1 MMAEKIGQYLIDD
14 DYRIHRVPGYE
25 KPISLIDKENPR
37 LPFYGV
43 YPATIEML
51 PIPQRQEFEKRI
63 LTESD
68 LQSQNKMY
76 WVFWFNKNVEN
87 MADIIE
93 IVFENRMDAQTL
105 LELYIAFN
113 TKVIESILEIANAN
127 FKELTK
133 ID

>member
-1 MMAEKIGQYLIDD
+1 MAEKIGQYLIDD
-14 DYRIHRVPGYE
+14 DYRIHKVPGYE

-113 TKVIESILEIANAN
+113 TKVIESILEIANKN
-127 FKELTK
+127 FKELTTL
-133 ID
+133 D

>member
-14 DYRIHRVPGYE
+14 DYRIHGVPGYE

-63 LTESD
+63 LTETD

-76 WVFWFNKNVEN
+76 WVFWFNKNTEN
-87 MADIIE
+87 MADIVE

-113 TKVIESILEIANAN
+113 TKVIESILEIANKN
-127 FKELTK
+127 FKELTT

>member
-1 MMAEKIGQYLIDD
+1 MAEKIGQYLIDD

-43 YPATIEML
+43 YPATIEIL

-63 LTESD
+63 LTETD

-113 TKVIESILEIANAN
+113 TKVIESILEIANKN

>member
-37 LPFYGV
+37 LPFNGV

-76 WVFWFNKNVEN
+76 WVFWFNKNTEN
-87 MADIIE
+87 MADIVE
-93 IVFENRMDAQTL
+93 IGSGIFPL
-105 LELYIAFN
+105 KLI
-113 TKVIESILEIANAN
+113 
-127 FKELTK
+127 
-133 ID
+133 

>member
-1 MMAEKIGQYLIDD
+1 MAEKIGQYLIDD

-76 WVFWFNKNVEN
+76 WVFWFNKNIEN
-87 MADIIE
+87 MADIVE

-113 TKVIESILEIANAN
+113 TKVIESILEIANEN

>member
-93 IVFENRMDAQTL
+93 IVFENRMVAQTL

-113 TKVIESILEIANAN
+113 TKVIESILEIANKN
-127 FKELTK
+127 FKELTT

>member
-1 MMAEKIGQYLIDD
+1 MAEKIGQYLIDD

-76 WVFWFNKNVEN
+76 WVFWFNKNIEN

-113 TKVIESILEIANAN
+113 TKVIESILEIANEN

>member
-1 MMAEKIGQYLIDD
+1 MAEKIGQYLIDD

-113 TKVIESILEIANAN
+113 TKVIESILEIANKN

>member
-25 KPISLIDKENPR
+25 KPISLIDRENPR

-113 TKVIESILEIANAN
+113 TKVIESILEIANKN
-127 FKELTK
+127 FKELTT

>member
-63 LTESD
+63 LTEFD

-113 TKVIESILEIANAN
+113 TKVIESILEIANKN

>member
-1 MMAEKIGQYLIDD
+1 MAEKIGQYLIDD

-25 KPISLIDKENPR
+25 KPISLIDRENPR

-76 WVFWFNKNVEN
+76 WVFWFNKNTEN
-87 MADIIE
+87 MADIVE

-113 TKVIESILEIANAN
+113 TKVIESILEIANEN

>member
-1 MMAEKIGQYLIDD
+1 MAEKIGHYLLDD
-14 DYRIHRVPGYE
+14 DYRLHKVPGYE
-25 KPISLIDKENPR
+25 KPITLIDKETPR
-37 LPFYGV
+37 LPFYGIF
-43 YPATIEML
+43 PASIEML
-51 PIPQRQEFEKRI
+51 PIPQRQVIEKRI
-63 LTESD
+63 LTEAD
-68 LQSQNKMY
+68 LLAQNKVY
-76 WVFWFNKNVEN
+76 WIFWFNKNVDN

-113 TKVIESILEIANAN
+113 TKVIESILEIADKN

>member
-1 MMAEKIGQYLIDD
+1 MAEKIGQYLIDD

-87 MADIIE
+87 MADIVE

-113 TKVIESILEIANAN
+113 TKVIESILEIANKN
-127 FKELTK
+127 FKELTT

>member
-1 MMAEKIGQYLIDD
+1 MAEKIGQYLIDD

-51 PIPQRQEFEKRI
+51 PIPQRREFEKRI

-76 WVFWFNKNVEN
+76 WVFWFNKNIEN

-113 TKVIESILEIANAN
+113 TKVIESILEIANEN

>member
-1 MMAEKIGQYLIDD
+1 MAEKIGQYLIDD
-14 DYRIHRVPGYE
+14 DYRIHRVPDYE

-76 WVFWFNKNVEN
+76 WVFWFNKNTEN
-87 MADIIE
+87 MADIVE

-113 TKVIESILEIANAN
+113 TKVIESILEIANKN
-127 FKELTK
+127 FKELTT

>member
-1 MMAEKIGQYLIDD
+1 MAEKIGQYLIDD

-76 WVFWFNKNVEN
+76 WVFWFNKNTEN
-87 MADIIE
+87 MADIVE
-93 IVFENRMDAQTL
+93 IVFENRMGAQTL
-105 LELYIAFN
+105 LEIYIAFN
-113 TKVIESILEIANAN
+113 TKVIESILEIANKN
-127 FKELTK
+127 FKELTT

>member
-1 MMAEKIGQYLIDD
+1 MAEKIGQYLIDD

-68 LQSQNKMY
+68 LQSQNKLY

-113 TKVIESILEIANAN
+113 TKVIESILEIANKN

>member
-51 PIPQRQEFEKRI
+51 PIPQKQEFEKRI

-76 WVFWFNKNVEN
+76 WVFWFNKNTEN
-87 MADIIE
+87 MADIVE

-113 TKVIESILEIANAN
+113 TKVIESILEIANEN

>member
-113 TKVIESILEIANAN
+113 TKVIESILEIANEN

>member
-1 MMAEKIGQYLIDD
+1 MAEKIGQYLIDD

-25 KPISLIDKENPR
+25 KPISLIDRENPR

-113 TKVIESILEIANAN
+113 TKVIESILEIANEN

>member
-1 MMAEKIGQYLIDD
+1 MAEKIGQYLIDD

-113 TKVIESILEIANAN
+113 TKVIESILEIANEN

-133 ID
+133 IN

>member
-1 MMAEKIGQYLIDD
+1 MAEKIGQYLIDD

-113 TKVIESILEIANAN
+113 TKVIESILEIANEY

>member
-1 MMAEKIGQYLIDD
+1 MAEKIGQYLIDD
-14 DYRIHRVPGYE
+14 DYIIHRVPGYE

-63 LTESD
+63 LNESD

-113 TKVIESILEIANAN
+113 TKVIESILEIANKN
-127 FKELTK
+127 FKELTT

>member
-1 MMAEKIGQYLIDD
+1 MAEKIGQHLIDD

-76 WVFWFNKNVEN
+76 WVFWFNKNTEN
-87 MADIIE
+87 MADIVE

-113 TKVIESILEIANAN
+113 TKVIESILEIANKN
-127 FKELTK
+127 FKELTT

>member
-1 MMAEKIGQYLIDD
+1 MVEKIGQYLIDD

-76 WVFWFNKNVEN
+76 WVFWFNKNTEN
-87 MADIIE
+87 MADIVE

-113 TKVIESILEIANAN
+113 TKVIESILEIANKN
-127 FKELTK
+127 FKELTT

>member
-113 TKVIESILEIANAN
+113 TKVIESILEIANKN
-127 FKELTK
+127 FKELTTL
-133 ID
+133 D

>member
-1 MMAEKIGQYLIDD
+1 MAEKIGQYLIDD

-43 YPATIEML
+43 YTATIEML

-76 WVFWFNKNVEN
+76 WVFWFNKNTEN
-87 MADIIE
+87 MADIVE

-113 TKVIESILEIANAN
+113 TKVIESILEIANKN
-127 FKELTK
+127 FKELTT
-133 ID
+133 IY

>member
-1 MMAEKIGQYLIDD
+1 MAEKIGQYLIDD
-14 DYRIHRVPGYE
+14 DYRIHRVLGYE

-76 WVFWFNKNVEN
+76 WVFWFNKNTEN
-87 MADIIE
+87 MADIVE

-113 TKVIESILEIANAN
+113 TKVIESILEIANKN
-127 FKELTK
+127 FKELTT

>member
-1 MMAEKIGQYLIDD
+1 MAEKIGQYLIDD

-76 WVFWFNKNVEN
+76 WVFWFNKNTEN

-113 TKVIESILEIANAN
+113 TKVIESILEIANEY

>member
-1 MMAEKIGQYLIDD
+1 MAEKIGQYLIDD

-76 WVFWFNKNVEN
+76 WIFWFNKNVEN

-113 TKVIESILEIANAN
+113 TKVIESILEIANEN

>member
-1 MMAEKIGQYLIDD
+1 MAEKIGQYLIDD

-63 LTESD
+63 LTGSD

-76 WVFWFNKNVEN
+76 WVFWFNKNTEN
-87 MADIIE
+87 MADIVE

-113 TKVIESILEIANAN
+113 TKVIESILEIANEN
-127 FKELTK
+127 FKELTT

>member
-1 MMAEKIGQYLIDD
+1 MAEKIGQYLIDD

-25 KPISLIDKENPR
+25 RQISLIDKENPR

-113 TKVIESILEIANAN
+113 TKVIESILEIANKN
-127 FKELTK
+127 FKELTT
-133 ID
+133 IY

>member
-1 MMAEKIGQYLIDD
+1 
-14 DYRIHRVPGYE
+14 
-25 KPISLIDKENPR
+25 
-37 LPFYGV
+37 
-43 YPATIEML
+43 ML
-51 PIPQRQEFEKRI
+51 PIPQRREFEKRI

-113 TKVIESILEIANAN
+113 TKVIESILEIANKN
-127 FKELTK
+127 FKELTT

>member
-1 MMAEKIGQYLIDD
+1 MAEKIGQYLIDD

-76 WVFWFNKNVEN
+76 WVFWFNKNTEN
-87 MADIIE
+87 MADIVE

-113 TKVIESILEIANAN
+113 TKVIESILEIANEN
-127 FKELTK
+127 FKELTT

>member
-76 WVFWFNKNVEN
+76 WVFWFNKNIEN

-113 TKVIESILEIANAN
+113 TKVIESILEIANKN
-127 FKELTK
+127 FKELTT

>member
-1 MMAEKIGQYLIDD
+1 MAEKIGQYLIDD

-76 WVFWFNKNVEN
+76 WVFWFNKNTEN
-87 MADIIE
+87 MADIVE

-113 TKVIESILEIANAN
+113 TKVIESILEIANKN
-127 FKELTK
+127 FKEFTT

>member
-1 MMAEKIGQYLIDD
+1 MAEKIGQYLIDD

-25 KPISLIDKENPR
+25 KSISLIDKENPR

-76 WVFWFNKNVEN
+76 WVFWFNKNTEN
-87 MADIIE
+87 MADIVE

-113 TKVIESILEIANAN
+113 TKVIESILEIANKN
-127 FKELTK
+127 FKELTT